1 MRRAILAGALTLFC
15 SVPAVASAQAS
26 ASAQKF
32 AFINSQA
39 ILAASPGAAEAQST
53 FQKEMEA
60 LRAQVQK
67 LGDSLNTLNE
77 AYQKEQLT
85 LSPAVKETRMKALR
99 DKNAEYEDRVQK
111 LNEQAQ
117 QREGELM
124 QPILETV
131 RKALDE
137 IRMEGGYSFIFDV
150 AAGSFIVSAD
160 KNLDITD
167 KVVAKVK
174 LSAPKAVAKPNGP
187 TASPAGLRK
196 PPPDTIPSFV
206 DRQ

>member
-1 MRRAILAGALTLFC
+1 MRHAVLTGALALFVGAT
-15 SVPAVASAQAS
+15 SVASAQA
-26 ASAQKF
+26 AGAQKF

-39 ILAASPGAAEAQST
+39 ILAAAPGRAEAEAT
-53 FQKEMEA
+53 FQKEMEG

-67 LGDSLNTLNE
+67 LGDSLNTMQQ
-77 AYQKEQLT
+77 AYQKEEVG
-85 LSPAVKETRMKALR
+85 LSPAVKETRLKTLR
-99 DKNAEYEDRVQK
+99 ERQADYEGRVQK

-131 RKALDE
+131 RKVLDDV
-137 IRMEGGYSFIFDV
+137 RTEGGYSFIFDV

-167 KVVAKVK
+167 RVVQKIK
-174 LSAPKAVAKPNGP
+174 LSAPRAVAPRPAGP
-187 TASPAGLRK
+187 AVSPAGVTTKK
-196 PPPDTIPSFV
+196 PPT
-206 DRQ
+206 Q